1 MKNLRAATTSVAAHA
16 IFVMFTV
23 RLRGF
28 VALSAA
34 SQPGSLLFVGCG
46 RRGRPIAALSEA
58 RAAAAAAE
66 PEPEPE
72 RAPPALRTSTTAPT
86 AASARPALV

>member
-28 VALSAA
+28 VALRAA

-66 PEPEPE
+66 PEPE
-72 RAPPALRTSTTAPT
+72 RAPPALRTSTTAPS